1 MSLAGGDQESMI
13 KTPTVTASLS
23 HGMRQWQID
32 ISHSPFTVGRLPES
46 DLTLDDPSVSR
57 RHAEIRFE
65 EGAFLLVDMGSRH
78 GTHVNSRKIERYQLR
93 PHDEVRFGGK
103 DGPILQFGVD
113 DPATSSVRSLISRM
127 DASSDPGPS
136 IEKLNWF
143 LQAARKLNDVGAIDQ
158 ILAALVETTLDLT
171 RVERGYVMLRDAAT
185 GEMRLVAGRAS
196 DGSILTDNSTISHSA
211 IRRAIESADPF
222 IITDTL
228 KSQTISRSES
238 VVAQNI
244 RTVICMPLRSRHRM
258 AGTGSGSVLG
268 VLYLDNRLAPGKLAQ
283 IDNDLLKT
291 IAAEAAA
298 LVENAQLAL
307 EEEHARRYRDELKI
321 AASIQQGLMPA
332 QPPST
337 TFAGIT
343 ARYAPCKEIGGDFYD
358 AIADDDSISLI
369 LTDVSGKGVSAALL
383 AQTLQGMVYAQL
395 LSNLPL
401 DEIAHALNRYI
412 CARAINKYA
421 TLVILRLHR
430 SGRLEYVNCGHVH
443 PLLKTPQGIQSL
455 SESEMPVGLI
465 ANAQYKTQTVQL
477 EPATRLLLISDGVTE
492 AEDEAGEFF
501 GDERLEDALARSSNL
516 EDIFQSLS
524 GFCGCAS
531 ASDDCTMVEI
541 AFNPSADA

>member
-1 MSLAGGDQESMI
+1 MI
-13 KTPTVTASLS
+13 KTPTVIASLS
-23 HGMRQWQID
+23 HGLRQWQVD
-32 ISHSPFTVGRLPES
+32 IAHSPFTVGRLPES

-57 RHAEIRFE
+57 RHAEIQFE
-65 EGAFLLVDMGSRH
+65 DGSFILVDLGSRH
-78 GTHVNSRKIERYQLR
+78 GTYVNSRKIERYLLR

-103 DGPILQFGVD
+103 EGPILHFGVED
-113 DPATSSVRSLISRM
+113 SAATSSVRSLISRI
-127 DASSDPGPS
+127 DTSNDPVPS

-143 LQAARKLNDVGAIDQ
+143 LEAARKLNDVGAIDQ

-171 RVERGYVMLRDAAT
+171 RVERGYVMLRDAST
-185 GEMRLVAGRAS
+185 GNMRLVAGRAS
-196 DGSILTDNSTISHSA
+196 DGAVLTDASTISHSA

-222 IITDTL
+222 IVTDTL
-228 KSQTISRSES
+228 KSQIVTRSES

-244 RTVICMPLRSRHRM
+244 RTVICMPLRSRHRL
-258 AGTGSGSVLG
+258 ADAGSGSVLG

-307 EEEHARRYRDELKI
+307 EEEHARRYREELKI

-332 QPPST
+332 QPPT
-337 TFAGIT
+337 TGFATIS

-358 AIADDDSISLI
+358 AIASEDSVSLV
-369 LTDVSGKGVSAALL
+369 LADVSGKGVSAALL
-383 AQTLQGMVYAQL
+383 AQTLQGMVYAL
-395 LSNLPL
+395 LLGNQPL

-412 CARAINKYA
+412 CARAISKYA

-430 SGRLEYVNCGHVH
+430 SGKLEYVNCGHVH
-443 PLLKTPQGIQSL
+443 PLLKTPQGIQQL
-455 SESEMPVGLI
+455 PESEMPVGLI
-465 ANAQYKTQTVQL
+465 ADAHYRSHTVQIAS
-477 EPATRLLLISDGVTE
+477 ATRLLLISDGVTE
-492 AEDEAGEFF
+492 AENESSEFY
-501 GDERLEDALARSSNL
+501 GDDRLEQALASSRDL

-541 AFNPSADA
+541 AFAPAVNA